1 MIDDHLTAEE
11 LDQCNHAE
19 ELKVAQFT
27 LSRFLSIS
35 PVSTGAGGGSQETQ
49 TTLGTQIPQQNMSSA
64 QSHQE
69 RVFRGLALEEHTAEE
84 SLGHLLHSVCRRCT
98 AALKLGSEAEIY
110 IGNLQGF

>member
-1 MIDDHLTAEE
+1 MIDDRLTAEE

-35 PVSTGAGGGSQETQ
+35 PVSTGAGGGSQEIQ
-49 TTLGTQIPQQNMSSA
+49 MTLGTQISHQNMSSE

-69 RVFRGLALEEHTAEE
+69 RAFRGLALEKHTTEE

-98 AALKLGSEAEIY
+98 AALNLGIETERYIY
-110 IGNLQGF
+110 I